1 MGRFRDKFQL
11 SITAR
16 IYEGWDGQTKDSQGP
31 IGNVQDGGFWRGLS
45 DEVDVKDEVILD
57 FKLWILN

>member
-1 MGRFRDKFQL
+1 MKRKKGRLGRSRDKIQF

-31 IGNVQDGGFWRGLS
+31 SGNVEGGGLT
-45 DEVDVKDEVILD
+45 
-57 FKLWILN
+57 